1 LTGEAG
7 CLIVTVVPADRRTVV
22 PLAAAVGA
30 VVLSAGCGGSHRLSK
45 PQYEQ
50 RVTAM
55 YEDVR
60 TAFQGTTTNVPSL
73 QALAPRVSAAQRE
86 LRKVSSELSKLEA
99 PKEAEEPNDAIAE
112 GLDAYADDL
121 ERLRHAAL
129 DGNAKR
135 VRAFEAGI
143 DENEHVKQI
152 EEAAEEL
159 KSKGYNLGALTND

>member
-1 LTGEAG
+1 ML
-7 CLIVTVVPADRRTVV
+7 
-22 PLAAAVGA
+22 LAAALGA
-30 VVLSAGCGGSHRLSK
+30 IVWTAGCGGTHRLSK

-50 RVTAM
+50 RVTAL
-55 YEDVR
+55 YEEVR
-60 TAFQGTTTNVPSL
+60 TAFQGTTTNIPSL

-86 LRKVSSELSKLEA
+86 LRKVSSELSRLEA

-121 ERLRHAAL
+121 DRLRQAAIAG
-129 DGNAKR
+129 DDKK
-135 VRAFEAGI
+135 VHAFEAGI
-143 DENEHVKQI
+143 DENESVMQI

>member
-1 LTGEAG
+1 ML
-7 CLIVTVVPADRRTVV
+7 
-22 PLAAAVGA
+22 LAVSLGTIACA
-30 VVLSAGCGGSHRLSK
+30 AGCGTAHRLTK

-50 RVTAM
+50 RVTAL

-73 QALAPRVSAAQRE
+73 QALAPRVSVAQRE
-86 LRKVSSELSKLEA
+86 LRKVSSELSKLKA

-121 ERLRHAAL
+121 ERLRHAAIAG
-129 DGNAKR
+129 DAKQ
-135 VRAFEAGI
+135 VHAFEAGI
-143 DENEHVKQI
+143 GENEAVKQI